1 MLQILFFLI
10 RAIISFVL
18 LIAYWWFMVF
28 MVFMVFP
35 IFLGYLGYLGASEL
49 GITSEFIRLFCAMIG
64 FSIGINSIF
73 YINYNSMIIKK

>member
-10 RAIISFVL
+10 GAIISFVL
-18 LIAYWWFMVF
+18 LIAYWWFMIS
-28 MVFMVFP
+28 MVFS

-49 GITSEFIRLFCAMIG
+49 GITSEFIRLFCAIIG